1 MSRLSCALLA
11 CLLAIGAQAQESGK
25 GFWQKLGEPYQALD
39 VPVNKTVD
47 TARLKALVRDK
58 KIYLSLDDAIALSIE
73 NNLDV
78 AVQRYLPLFASSD
91 LLRARSGATVRG
103 LQLTVREAPPGVGG
117 PSSTVLTGGI
127 DNTNSQSELS
137 LSLGQLTGLGTS
149 GFSSGPRIPVFDPT
163 IAGQFGWIHRTAPQ
177 TSQTTYGV
185 PYLTTDTT
193 TANAAFL
200 KGFESGALFSLA
212 YTNSRQ
218 KVNSGRLDYNPYIS
232 SSLGFT
238 ISQPLLQGFGFATNR
253 RYIRVAANNQ
263 KIADLVFR
271 QQLIAT
277 VSGVI
282 RLYYDLVSL
291 NNDLEVKQQ
300 TLKRAE
306 TLLENNQA
314 QVEVGTLAPIE
325 VVRAQ
330 AEVARSRQA
339 LTNSESLIFQQEV
352 ILKNFLSRRGTE
364 DPEIQA
370 ARLVVTDRIRIP
382 AKEEDL
388 GLEALTRMAFENRP
402 DFNQARMQLENAEIA
417 LKGSRNALLP
427 QLDLVGTMQNNALA
441 ADANALLPPGLPPGT
456 SYTRSPDPQFL
467 GGYGSTLAQIFRR
480 NYPDYGIFLQLNI
493 PLSNKQARADLQ
505 RDEAQKNQAETR
517 LELLKHSIRTEVEA
531 AVIAVRRA
539 RAAYDAAHQTRLL
552 QEETLEAEQE
562 KYRVGATTSFFII
575 QYQRDLAQARSDEVL
590 AESLYAKAINSL
602 ERATGQTIARHNID
616 LGEAYSGEISRPPS
630 PSLPKP

>member
-1 MSRLSCALLA
+1 MNRFFVFVMLLVLVA
-11 CLLAIGAQAQESGK
+11 KAPAQESGK
-25 GFWQKLGEPYQALD
+25 GFWQKLGEPYKALD
-39 VPVNKTVD
+39 VPPNKTVD
-47 TARLKALVRDK
+47 TARLKALVRDN
-58 KIYLSLDDAIALSIE
+58 KIYLSLDDAIALSLE

-78 AVQRYLPLFASSD
+78 AVQRYLPLFADSD
-91 LLRARSGATVRG
+91 LLRAKSGATVRG

-117 PSSTVLTGGI
+117 PASTVLTGGI

-137 LSLGQLTGLGTS
+137 LSLGQLTGLGAS
-149 GFSSGPRIPVFDPT
+149 GFSTGPRIPVFDPS
-163 IAGQFGWIHRTAPQ
+163 IAGQFGWIHRTTPQ
-177 TSQTTYGV
+177 TSQSTYNV

-200 KGFESGALFSLA
+200 KGFESGAQFSLA
-212 YTNSRQ
+212 YTNNRQ
-218 KVNSGRLDYNPYIS
+218 KLNSGRLDYNPYIA

-238 ISQPLLQGFGFATNR
+238 VSQPLLQGFGFAVNR
-253 RYIRVAANNQ
+253 RYIRVASNNQ

-330 AEVARSRQA
+330 AEVARSSQA
-339 LTNSESLIFQQEV
+339 LTNSESLVLQQEV

-370 ARLVVTDRIRIP
+370 AKIIVTDRIRIP

-388 GLEALTRMAFENRP
+388 ALDALTRMAFENRP
-402 DFNQARMQLENAEIA
+402 DFSQARMQLENAEIA

-441 ADANALLPPGLPPGT
+441 GDVNALLPPGVPPGT

-505 RDEAQKNQAETR
+505 RDQAQKNQAETR

-552 QEETLEAEQE
+552 QEETLDAEQE
-562 KYRVGATTSFFII
+562 KYSVGATTSFFII

-616 LGEAYSGEISRPPS
+616 LGEAFNGEISRPPS
-630 PSLPKP
+630 PSIPKP